1 MMWSR
6 LVNRGTY
13 QELEALMLFSA
24 GEIHVRPEYDGYAFG
39 DSKIDSYPSAK
50 LALWFSPGAD
60 KAGGNIPFYVG
71 SAQQYPEGRKD
82 VGNKG

>member
-60 KAGGNIPFYVG
+60 KAGGNIPFTLAALSG
-71 SAQQYPEGRKD
+71 TPKD
-82 VGNKG
+82 EKTLAIKG